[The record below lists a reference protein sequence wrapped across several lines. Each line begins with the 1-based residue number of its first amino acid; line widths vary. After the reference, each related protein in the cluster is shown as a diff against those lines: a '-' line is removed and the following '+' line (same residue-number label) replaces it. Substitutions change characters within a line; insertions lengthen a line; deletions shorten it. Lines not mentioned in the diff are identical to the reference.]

1 MSVARVTEITSS
13 STVSFEDAIKKGIAR
28 ADETLDQVRGAWV
41 QEQKVVV
48 DGGQITEY
56 RVNLKITFVL
66 KDGESGRVA

>member
-1 MSVARVTEITSS
+1 MTVARVTEITSS
-13 STVSFEDAIKKGIAR
+13 STVSYEDAIKKGIAR

-48 DGGQITEY
+48 DAGQIAEY

-66 KDGESGRVA
+66 KDGESSRVA

>member
-1 MSVARVTEITSS
+1 MTVARVTEITSS

-41 QEQKVVV
+41 QEQKVIV

-66 KDGESGRVA
+66 KDGSGRVA

>member
-1 MSVARVTEITSS
+1 MSVARVTEITASS
-13 STVSFEDAIKKGIAR
+13 SVSFEDAIQKGIAR

-48 DGGQITEY
+48 EGGKITDY

-66 KDGESGRVA
+66 KD